1 MSNDLFVCI
10 YPWKGDITS
19 SGTKETSRICLHLGD
34 RVKVFGSSGGWANVS
49 LICRNQKVSQTS
61 LISGAHRI
69 RMNIALVSRTV

>member
-19 SGTKETSRICLHLGD
+19 SGTKETSRIRLHLGD
-34 RVKVFGSSGGWANVS
+34 RVKILGSSGGWARVS

-61 LISGAHRI
+61 FISGAHRM